1 MARLSNRLTDRA
13 VANQTKPGWHLD
25 GDGLYLKVTPTG
37 SKSYVFRYTLNG
49 KPHFAGLGSVKVIT
63 LKEAREAARAM
74 RKQLSEGIDP
84 LQTKRAAK
92 AVVSAIP
99 TFSEAAARYI
109 EAKQHEWGNKK
120 HIETWSSSLR
130 LHIEPHIG
138 TLRVDTIK
146 TGDVLTALEKIWVT
160 MPETATRT
168 RQRVEKIF
176 DWCKTSGYRTGE
188 NPARWGGNLEHL
200 LPKPSKFQKV
210 INQPS
215 LPWARMPE
223 FMALLS
229 NQKGSAAQAVKL
241 AVLCAMRS
249 NEVRHLRW
257 SDISGKVITIPA
269 DRMKAD
275 KEHRIPLSSAAVDL
289 LEGIQRIDD
298 LVFPGMKPGQPLSD
312 VTLLKVIKRMNEKGC
327 DLVDTTGR
335 PIVVHGFRS
344 SFKTWA
350 TESTLFQ
357 REVIE
362 MALAHTLGNKVEA
375 AYLRGDAIE
384 KRRAL
389 MEAWAVYLASPV
401 RQCDVVK
408 FKR

>member
-1 MARLSNRLTDRA
+1 
-13 VANQTKPGWHLD
+13 
-25 GDGLYLKVTPTG
+25 
-37 SKSYVFRYTLNG
+37 
-49 KPHFAGLGSVKVIT
+49 
-63 LKEAREAARAM
+63 
-74 RKQLSEGIDP
+74 
-84 LQTKRAAK
+84 
-92 AVVSAIP
+92 
-99 TFSEAAARYI
+99 
-109 EAKQHEWGNKK
+109 
-120 HIETWSSSLR
+120 
-130 LHIEPHIG
+130 
-138 TLRVDTIK
+138 
-146 TGDVLTALEKIWVT
+146 
-160 MPETATRT
+160 
-168 RQRVEKIF
+168 
-176 DWCKTSGYRTGE
+176 
-188 NPARWGGNLEHL
+188 
-200 LPKPSKFQKV
+200 
-210 INQPS
+210 
-215 LPWARMPE
+215 
-223 FMALLS
+223 
-229 NQKGSAAQAVKL
+229 
-241 AVLCAMRS
+241 
-249 NEVRHLRW
+249 VRHLRW